1 MQSSSSLQGPLRS
14 CGGSGT
20 AGASSPPPKP
30 IMPPPPPAEHAARA
44 RTRTRRTVEGRKS
57 FFMGREERKRK
68 LLRATAARTA
78 RASTLPCTLRH
89 ADESRDYGETDEDV
103 HNLHDHRPRAEE
115 RFNKIEV

>member
-14 CGGSGT
+14 WGGSGT
-20 AGASSPPPKP
+20 TGAASSPPPRP

-44 RTRTRRTVEGRKS
+44 RTRRTVEGRKS

-78 RASTLPCTLRH
+78 RASALPCTLRH
-89 ADESRDYGETDEDV
+89 ADESRDSGETDEDV